1 MTDLQTTGKHAG
13 PDPAKR
19 IGPNSAIV
27 LGKAARNRDT
37 DTSAAPKAA
46 SETARPAITR
56 PAVTPAPEGPRAAD
70 SSEMDYFD
78 RLLHAREA
86 RFTGSLSPVSLAL
99 AFLDWSL
106 HLANAP
112 GRRIELAESAARQ
125 WSRLASPG
133 LWLKPS
139 PTDHRF
145 ADESWAHPPF
155 NAIAQA
161 FLLGE
166 EWWRNAACGP
176 RGVAK
181 SHSDVVSFAARQF
194 LDVFSPSNFPWTNP
208 EVLAATRAQL
218 GGNFVNGWRNFA
230 EDCLTLASGAPTSDA
245 KRFAVGEDVAATPGK
260 VVLRN
265 KLMELIQY
273 RPSTDRVRP
282 EPILIVPAWIMKYYI
297 LDLSPNNSFVRYL
310 VSQGFTVFCISW
322 RNPGA
327 DLRDTSFD
335 DYRRLGVM
343 EALDAM
349 TAICGGNKAHA
360 CGYCLGGTL
369 LAIAA
374 AAMARDGDER
384 LASVTLLAAQT
395 DFTEAGELQLF
406 TDESQIA
413 LLDDVMW
420 RQGYLD
426 SRQMAGAFQLLRSN
440 DLIWSRMIKTYL
452 LGERDQPNDLMAWNA
467 DATRMP
473 YRMHSEYLHH
483 MFLRNDLAEG
493 RYRVGGR
500 PVAVENIHAPVFAV
514 SAETDHVA
522 PWRSVYKIHLLH
534 NGEIAFV
541 LAAGGHNAGIV
552 SEPGH
557 PHRHYR
563 IASRPGGEPYVAP
576 EEWMTT
582 AERHEGS
589 WWPAYSAW
597 LSERSGDPVAP
608 PRLAA
613 PDQGYPA
620 IVDAP
625 GVYVREA

>member
-1 MTDLQTTGKHAG
+1 MLNSLSAGKGASNA
-13 PDPAKR
+13 PTRR
-19 IGPNSAIV
+19 IGAKNASIK
-27 LGKAARNRDT
+27 GKAAAGRAGDKPAQAK
-37 DTSAAPKAA
+37 AAP
-46 SETARPAITR
+46 ETAPL
-56 PAVTPAPEGPRAAD
+56 GAD
-70 SSEMDYFD
+70 SPTAAVAQEKSRAIDLSEQDCFD

-86 RFTGSLSPVSLAL
+86 KFTGSLSPVSLTL

-112 GRRIELAESAARQ
+112 GRRLELAEAASRQ
-125 WSRLASPG
+125 WSRLASQR
-133 LWLKPS
+133 LWLKPLQ
-139 PTDHRF
+139 TDHRF
-145 ADESWAHPPF
+145 RDESWAHPPF
-155 NAIAQA
+155 NALAQA
-161 FLLGE
+161 FLLAE
-166 EWWRNAACGP
+166 DWWRNATNGP

-181 SHSDVVSFAARQF
+181 SHSDVVSFTARQII
-194 LDVFSPSNFPWTNP
+194 DVFSPSNFPWANP
-208 EVLAATRAQL
+208 EVLRATRDQL
-218 GGNFVNGWRNFA
+218 GQNFVKGWRNLA
-230 EDCLTLASGAPTSDA
+230 EDCLSLASGVPVTKGD
-245 KRFAVGEDVAATPGK
+245 FVVGENVAATAGE
-260 VVLRN
+260 VVFRN
-265 KLMELIQY
+265 ELMELIQY
-273 RPSTDRVRP
+273 RPATKTVRP

-322 RNPGA
+322 RNPGPE
-327 DLRDTSFD
+327 LRDMAFD

-343 EALDAM
+343 AALDAV
-349 TAICGGNKAHA
+349 TAICGERKVHA

-374 AAMARDGDER
+374 AALARDGDER
-384 LASVTLLAAQT
+384 LATVTLLAAQT

-406 TDESQIA
+406 TDESQLA

-426 SRQMAGAFQLLRSN
+426 STQMAGAFQLLRSN

-452 LGERDQPNDLMAWNA
+452 LGEREHPNDLMAWNA

-473 YRMHSEYLHH
+473 YRMHSEYLRQ

-500 PVAVENIHAPVFAV
+500 PVAVENIRAPLFAL
-514 SAETDHVA
+514 STETDHVA
-522 PWRSVYKIHLLH
+522 PWRSVYKIHLL
-534 NGEIAFV
+534 NAGDITFV
-541 LAAGGHNAGIV
+541 LASGGHNAGIV

-563 IASRPGGEPYVAP
+563 LARRTSAEPYVAP
-576 EEWMTT
+576 EEWMTMA
-582 AERHEGS
+582 AEREGS
-589 WWPAYSAW
+589 WWPAFAAW
-597 LSERSGDPVAP
+597 LSSHSSDPVAP
-608 PRLAA
+608 PQLAA
-613 PDQGYPA
+613 PDRGYPA